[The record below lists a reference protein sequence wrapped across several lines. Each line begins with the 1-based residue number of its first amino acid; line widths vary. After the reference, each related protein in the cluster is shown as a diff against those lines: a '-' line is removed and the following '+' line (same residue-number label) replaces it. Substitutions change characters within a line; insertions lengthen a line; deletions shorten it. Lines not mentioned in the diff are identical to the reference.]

1 MVNDGE
7 GGAGLKLQI
16 WVILGRVFNKGKVWT
31 IKDGI
36 EGGQKTDYIFADAEN
51 VEQTTETEITLIR
64 ATPCQYRKERIKE
77 LYTCQIYFV

>member
-7 GGAGLKLQI
+7 GEAGLKLQI

-51 VEQTTETEITLIR
+51 VE
-64 ATPCQYRKERIKE
+64 
-77 LYTCQIYFV
+77 